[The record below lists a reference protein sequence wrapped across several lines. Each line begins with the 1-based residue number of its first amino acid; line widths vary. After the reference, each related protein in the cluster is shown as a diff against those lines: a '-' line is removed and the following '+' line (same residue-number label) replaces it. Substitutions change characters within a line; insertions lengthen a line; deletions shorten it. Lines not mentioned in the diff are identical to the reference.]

1 MARSKGSGGNV
12 LALSRISLRDVISLD
27 YENVANMLSEFI
39 RDYVSDAKAKG
50 VVVGVS
56 GGVDSATT
64 LYLLARSLGVDKVLA
79 LILPDSE
86 VTPSEDLEDAKLLVE
101 KLGVRY
107 RVIDIKNIT
116 DSYLTLLEE
125 ADKKTIG
132 NLRARIRMTI
142 LYYYANMYGYLVAGT
157 GDRSEILIGYFTKY
171 GDGAADFFPIG
182 CLYKSQVRRLALHL
196 GVPVKIAWKPSS
208 PRLWPG
214 QLAEEEL
221 GLKYDEI
228 DLILYALF
236 DLGLGVKEAAEA
248 TGLPVVK
255 IMRVLELHENTRHKR
270 QPPPIPDPAEFVWKF
285 RLQ

>member
-1 MARSKGSGGNV
+1 M
-12 LALSRISLRDVISLD
+12 ALSRISLRDIISLD
-27 YENVANMLSEFI
+27 YESIANRLSEFI
-39 RDYVSDAKAKG
+39 RDYVADANAKG

-64 LYLLARSLGVDKVLA
+64 LYLLARSLGADKVLA

-101 KLGVRY
+101 KLGVRH

-116 DSYLTLLEE
+116 NSYLSLLEE

-248 TGLPVVK
+248 AGLPIGKV
-255 IMRVLELHENTRHKR
+255 MRVLELYENTRHKR
-270 QPPPIPDPAEFVWKF
+270 QPPPIPDPTEFVWKF